1 MDIMN
6 SNNYLNEITSDAD
19 YVPESISIYKL
30 VIVYGS
36 LFCAGAYNLINAI
49 SSIILSFP
57 QDFRIKPGNIA
68 MIKWAVF
75 DVVSI
80 LLYIFVA
87 FLCAVAFKAVI
98 KNAKNLET
106 LVTSPFAIGFL
117 GYTIKSV
124 MYREFFH
131 TVYKMHWQNF
141 LFITVTLGIIV
152 ANLIYLNKDSIYE
165 TLSSLINR
173 KVG

>member
-19 YVPESISIYKL
+19 NVPESISIYKL

-49 SSIILSFP
+49 STVFLSFP
-57 QDFRIKPGNIA
+57 HDFRIKPGDIA
-68 MIKWAVF
+68 MMKWAIF

-80 LLYIFVA
+80 LLYILVA
-87 FLCAVAFKAVI
+87 FLCAVAFKAVM

-106 LVTSPFAIGFL
+106 LVTSPFAIGFF

-141 LFITVTLGIIV
+141 LFITMTLGIIV
-152 ANLIYLNKDSIYE
+152 ANLIYLNKDNIYK
-165 TLSSLINR
+165 TLKKFLIQ
-173 KVG
+173 